1 MPRKAKKA
9 NRKGAGKPKRRN
21 IRRTTNVPE
30 RASLSDIRTMAAP
43 GPAPFTTNNL
53 YSLMDTSLSQFT
65 RAQQVAKAYQHYRI
79 KYVQLKIRSSF
90 DTYAVNPATPIGKPY
105 LYYLIDKAGAVPTNV
120 SLEGLK
126 MAGAKPRAL
135 DEKTLLIGWR
145 PSVLEASMTAGGA
158 GLTAQG
164 AKYVMSPWLNTN
176 ANSVNPGAWVAST
189 VDHLGVYFYVDQQI
203 GAAQPYTV
211 EVEVQFEFKKPFI
224 AGVISQVHALP
235 AIPRELN
242 QSKDGVVDVLP
253 GGDDELLV
261 PLSISQ

>member
-1 MPRKAKKA
+1 MPPRKGKKA

-21 IRRTTNVPE
+21 YRRRGTKNTPE
-30 RASLSDIRTMAAP
+30 YASMSESRTMAAP

-135 DEKTLLIGWR
+135 DEDVTYWMETLC
-145 PSVLEASMTAGGA
+145 A
-158 GLTAQG
+158 
-164 AKYVMSPWLNTN
+164 
-176 ANSVNPGAWVAST
+176 
-189 VDHLGVYFYVDQQI
+189 
-203 GAAQPYTV
+203 
-211 EVEVQFEFKKPFI
+211 
-224 AGVISQVHALP
+224 
-235 AIPRELN
+235 
-242 QSKDGVVDVLP
+242 
-253 GGDDELLV
+253 
-261 PLSISQ
+261 